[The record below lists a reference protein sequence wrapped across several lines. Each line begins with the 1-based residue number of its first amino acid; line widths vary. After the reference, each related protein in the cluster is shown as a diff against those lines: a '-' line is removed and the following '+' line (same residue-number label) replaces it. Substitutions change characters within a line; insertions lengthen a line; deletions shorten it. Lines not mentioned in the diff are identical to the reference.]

1 MPSHTHIC
9 SNFQKVSLG
18 HLRGAVR
25 AYFKNLGNIRY
36 WPKRALLCKKEHQ
49 KFYPL
54 ALFNPFSKFLS
65 VLHENKALHNF
76 HEWRGTVCDCRMHR
90 RSRLGPG
97 NEIETILGYESLL
110 ISVALKAFSSILY
123 TKTYQKNALH
133 QLVCRIL

>member
-97 NEIETILGYESLL
+97 NEIETILGYERLL

-133 QLVCRIL
+133 KLVCMIL